1 MKKQSTTIASI
12 VILIIIAIF
21 ALLNTATVVVNL
33 FGAQVKMPLVLLIFI
48 CLLIGAIIIYLLSF
62 SNHLKTNKQ
71 LKELQSSRV
80 SKDELKKYQKVSAAE
95 EQRNHILDY
104 AYQSYTFKD
113 EGSKMKVIVDFYYG
127 GCLGMTGSPCF
138 VFEAKC
144 YFPSGLF
151 CFLQMASLSLYGF

>member
-1 MKKQSTTIASI
+1 MLQKHEGEFSMKKQSTTIASI

-71 LKELQSSRV
+71 LNELQSSRV
-80 SKDELKKYQKVSAAE
+80 SKDDLKKYQKKIDQLQKENAQLKQRLKNQTTVEKPQDSSA
-95 EQRNHILDY
+95 N
-104 AYQSYTFKD
+104 
-113 EGSKMKVIVDFYYG
+113 
-127 GCLGMTGSPCF
+127 
-138 VFEAKC
+138 
-144 YFPSGLF
+144 
-151 CFLQMASLSLYGF
+151 

>member
-1 MKKQSTTIASI
+1 MIPGGEFPMKKQSTTIASI

-33 FGAQVKMPLVLLIFI
+33 FGAQVKIPLVLLIFI

-80 SKDELKKYQKVSAAE
+80 SKDELKKYQKKIDQLQKE
-95 EQRNHILDY
+95 NTQLRQQL
-104 AYQSYTFKD
+104 K
-113 EGSKMKVIVDFYYG
+113 SKTTVEKPQDSS
-127 GCLGMTGSPCF
+127 TN
-138 VFEAKC
+138 
-144 YFPSGLF
+144 
-151 CFLQMASLSLYGF
+151 

>member
-21 ALLNTATVVVNL
+21 ALLNTATVVVNF

-80 SKDELKKYQKVSAAE
+80 SKDDLKNIKRRLINCK
-95 EQRNHILDY
+95 
-104 AYQSYTFKD
+104 K
-113 EGSKMKVIVDFYYG
+113 KMH
-127 GCLGMTGSPCF
+127 S
-138 VFEAKC
+138 
-144 YFPSGLF
+144 
-151 CFLQMASLSLYGF
+151 

>member
-1 MKKQSTTIASI
+1 MVSI
-12 VILIIIAIF
+12 IYLSPVANLFLKFRILIIIAIF

-80 SKDELKKYQKVSAAE
+80 SKDEFKKYQKKIDQLQKENAQLKQQLKNQTVAEKAQDSSA
-95 EQRNHILDY
+95 
-104 AYQSYTFKD
+104 K
-113 EGSKMKVIVDFYYG
+113 
-127 GCLGMTGSPCF
+127 
-138 VFEAKC
+138 
-144 YFPSGLF
+144 
-151 CFLQMASLSLYGF
+151 

>member
-1 MKKQSTTIASI
+1 MCYKKHEGEFSMKKQSTTIASI

-80 SKDELKKYQKVSAAE
+80 SKDELKKYQKKIDQLQKENAQLKQQLKNQTVAEKAQDSSA
-95 EQRNHILDY
+95 N
-104 AYQSYTFKD
+104 
-113 EGSKMKVIVDFYYG
+113 
-127 GCLGMTGSPCF
+127 
-138 VFEAKC
+138 
-144 YFPSGLF
+144 
-151 CFLQMASLSLYGF
+151 

>member
-21 ALLNTATVVVNL
+21 ALTVVVNL

-80 SKDELKKYQKVSAAE
+80 SKDELKKYQKKID
-95 EQRNHILDY
+95 Q
-104 AYQSYTFKD
+104 
-113 EGSKMKVIVDFYYG
+113 
-127 GCLGMTGSPCF
+127 
-138 VFEAKC
+138 
-144 YFPSGLF
+144 
-151 CFLQMASLSLYGF
+151 LQKENAQLNDLKINLL

>member
-21 ALLNTATVVVNL
+21 ALLNTATVVVNF

-62 SNHLKTNKQ
+62 SNHLKTSRQ

-80 SKDELKKYQKVSAAE
+80 SKDELKKSQKKVEQLQKENTQLKQQLKNQTTAEKIQDPSA
-95 EQRNHILDY
+95 N
-104 AYQSYTFKD
+104 
-113 EGSKMKVIVDFYYG
+113 
-127 GCLGMTGSPCF
+127 
-138 VFEAKC
+138 
-144 YFPSGLF
+144 
-151 CFLQMASLSLYGF
+151 

>member
-1 MKKQSTTIASI
+1 MLHIEHKGEFSMKKQSTTIASI

-71 LKELQSSRV
+71 LKKLQSSRV
-80 SKDELKKYQKVSAAE
+80 SKDELKKYQKKIDQLQKE
-95 EQRNHILDY
+95 NTQLK
-104 AYQSYTFKD
+104 QQLK
-113 EGSKMKVIVDFYYG
+113 SKTTVEKPQDSS
-127 GCLGMTGSPCF
+127 TN
-138 VFEAKC
+138 
-144 YFPSGLF
+144 
-151 CFLQMASLSLYGF
+151 

>member
-1 MKKQSTTIASI
+1 MRGEFSMKKQSTTIASI

-80 SKDELKKYQKVSAAE
+80 SKDELKKYQKKIDQLQKE
-95 EQRNHILDY
+95 NTQLRQQL
-104 AYQSYTFKD
+104 K
-113 EGSKMKVIVDFYYG
+113 SKTTVEKPQDSS
-127 GCLGMTGSPCF
+127 TN
-138 VFEAKC
+138 
-144 YFPSGLF
+144 
-151 CFLQMASLSLYGF
+151 

>member
-1 MKKQSTTIASI
+1 MLQKNEGEFSMKKQSTTIASI

-80 SKDELKKYQKVSAAE
+80 SKDDLKKYQKKIDQLQKENAQLKQRLKSQTSVEKPQDSSA
-95 EQRNHILDY
+95 N
-104 AYQSYTFKD
+104 
-113 EGSKMKVIVDFYYG
+113 
-127 GCLGMTGSPCF
+127 
-138 VFEAKC
+138 
-144 YFPSGLF
+144 
-151 CFLQMASLSLYGF
+151 

>member
-1 MKKQSTTIASI
+1 MLQKTLGEFSMKKQSTTIASI

-80 SKDELKKYQKVSAAE
+80 SKDEFKKYQKKIDQLQKENAQLKQQLKNQTVAEKAQDSSA
-95 EQRNHILDY
+95 
-104 AYQSYTFKD
+104 K
-113 EGSKMKVIVDFYYG
+113 
-127 GCLGMTGSPCF
+127 
-138 VFEAKC
+138 
-144 YFPSGLF
+144 
-151 CFLQMASLSLYGF
+151 

>member
-80 SKDELKKYQKVSAAE
+80 SKDELKKYQKKINQLQKENAQLK
-95 EQRNHILDY
+95 QRLKSQTSVEKPQDSSTN
-104 AYQSYTFKD
+104 
-113 EGSKMKVIVDFYYG
+113 
-127 GCLGMTGSPCF
+127 
-138 VFEAKC
+138 
-144 YFPSGLF
+144 
-151 CFLQMASLSLYGF
+151 

>member
-80 SKDELKKYQKVSAAE
+80 SKDEFKKYQKKIFAVISNMAIAVKRRDFLKEFDQLQKENAQLKQQLKNQTVAEKAQDSSA
-95 EQRNHILDY
+95 
-104 AYQSYTFKD
+104 K
-113 EGSKMKVIVDFYYG
+113 
-127 GCLGMTGSPCF
+127 
-138 VFEAKC
+138 
-144 YFPSGLF
+144 
-151 CFLQMASLSLYGF
+151 

>member
-1 MKKQSTTIASI
+1 MRGEFSMKKQSTTIASI

-80 SKDELKKYQKVSAAE
+80 SKDELKKYQKKIDQLQKENTQLKQQLKS
-95 EQRNHILDY
+95 
-104 AYQSYTFKD
+104 QSTVEKPQD
-113 EGSKMKVIVDFYYG
+113 SS
-127 GCLGMTGSPCF
+127 TN
-138 VFEAKC
+138 
-144 YFPSGLF
+144 
-151 CFLQMASLSLYGF
+151 

>member
-1 MKKQSTTIASI
+1 MLQKHKGEFSMKRQSTTIASI

-80 SKDELKKYQKVSAAE
+80 SKDDLKKYQKKIDQLQKENAQLKQQLKNQTTVEKPQDSSA
-95 EQRNHILDY
+95 N
-104 AYQSYTFKD
+104 
-113 EGSKMKVIVDFYYG
+113 
-127 GCLGMTGSPCF
+127 
-138 VFEAKC
+138 
-144 YFPSGLF
+144 
-151 CFLQMASLSLYGF
+151 

>member
-80 SKDELKKYQKVSAAE
+80 SKDELKKYQKKIDQLQKE
-95 EQRNHILDY
+95 KENTQLRQQL
-104 AYQSYTFKD
+104 K
-113 EGSKMKVIVDFYYG
+113 SKTTVEKPQDSS
-127 GCLGMTGSPCF
+127 TN
-138 VFEAKC
+138 
-144 YFPSGLF
+144 
-151 CFLQMASLSLYGF
+151 

>member
-1 MKKQSTTIASI
+1 MLQKHEGEFSMKKQSTTIASI

-80 SKDELKKYQKVSAAE
+80 SKDDLKKYQKKIDQLQKENAQLKQRLKNQTTVEKPQDSSA
-95 EQRNHILDY
+95 N
-104 AYQSYTFKD
+104 
-113 EGSKMKVIVDFYYG
+113 
-127 GCLGMTGSPCF
+127 
-138 VFEAKC
+138 
-144 YFPSGLF
+144 
-151 CFLQMASLSLYGF
+151 

>member
-1 MKKQSTTIASI
+1 MRGNFPMKKQSTTIASI

-80 SKDELKKYQKVSAAE
+80 SKDELKKYQKKIDQLQKE
-95 EQRNHILDY
+95 NTQLRQQL
-104 AYQSYTFKD
+104 K
-113 EGSKMKVIVDFYYG
+113 SKTTVEKPQDSS
-127 GCLGMTGSPCF
+127 TN
-138 VFEAKC
+138 
-144 YFPSGLF
+144 
-151 CFLQMASLSLYGF
+151 

>member
-1 MKKQSTTIASI
+1 MLHIEYKGEFSMKRQSTTIASI
-12 VILIIIAIF
+12 IILIIIAIF

-80 SKDELKKYQKVSAAE
+80 SKDELKKYQKKID
-95 EQRNHILDY
+95 Q
-104 AYQSYTFKD
+104 
-113 EGSKMKVIVDFYYG
+113 
-127 GCLGMTGSPCF
+127 
-138 VFEAKC
+138 
-144 YFPSGLF
+144 
-151 CFLQMASLSLYGF
+151 LQKENTQLKQQLKSQPTTEKAQDSSVN

>member
-1 MKKQSTTIASI
+1 MRGEFPMKKQSTTIASI

-33 FGAQVKMPLVLLIFI
+33 FGAQVKIPLVLLIFI

-80 SKDELKKYQKVSAAE
+80 SKDELKKYQKKID
-95 EQRNHILDY
+95 Q
-104 AYQSYTFKD
+104 
-113 EGSKMKVIVDFYYG
+113 
-127 GCLGMTGSPCF
+127 
-138 VFEAKC
+138 
-144 YFPSGLF
+144 
-151 CFLQMASLSLYGF
+151 LQKENTQLRQQLKIKTTVEKPQDSSTN

>member
-33 FGAQVKMPLVLLIFI
+33 FGAQVKMPLVLLI
-48 CLLIGAIIIYLLSF
+48 IIYLLSF

-80 SKDELKKYQKVSAAE
+80 SKDELKKYQKKIDQLQKENAQLKQRLKNQTTVEKPQDSSA
-95 EQRNHILDY
+95 N
-104 AYQSYTFKD
+104 
-113 EGSKMKVIVDFYYG
+113 
-127 GCLGMTGSPCF
+127 
-138 VFEAKC
+138 
-144 YFPSGLF
+144 
-151 CFLQMASLSLYGF
+151 